1 MNTVT
6 LLLMFGVAVKY
17 CYFVLQLHKNFI
29 WAFIRIQP
37 LTLSVFCFFCLLF
50 FFFIY
55 LIMVMMLIN
64 RREIYQRKTPFVSN
78 RDSDEKKKYIQCY
91 MWTHYLAIFNK
102 REQFLYRSHTSSY

>member
-50 FFFIY
+50 FFY
-55 LIMVMMLIN
+55 LFDNGDDVNKQTGDIPEEN
-64 RREIYQRKTPFVSN
+64 
-78 RDSDEKKKYIQCY
+78 
-91 MWTHYLAIFNK
+91 AIC
-102 REQFLYRSHTSSY
+102 Q